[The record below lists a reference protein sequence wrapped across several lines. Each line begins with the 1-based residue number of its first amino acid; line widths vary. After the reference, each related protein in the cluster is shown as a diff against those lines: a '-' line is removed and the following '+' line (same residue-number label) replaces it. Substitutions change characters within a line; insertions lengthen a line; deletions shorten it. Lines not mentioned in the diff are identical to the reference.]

1 MSALSPLRHRLTTF
15 ERCYAVAIHMRRETH
30 VDQFVIRTGIP
41 LQPFRVTAR
50 RPTDDEQIL
59 AWVA

>member
-15 ERCYAVAIHMRRETH
+15 ERCYAVATQLRRETQ
-30 VDQFVIRTGIP
+30 VDQFVIRTGMP

-50 RPTDDEQIL
+50 RPADEDMIL